1 MARKKRGGS
10 RFGCLGLVAALLLVA
25 SGFWLV
31 HSWGGR
37 GPLQKNVTVSIA
49 PGTSLNK
56 AAEQLEQAGAISSA
70 SRFMLLAKVF
80 GGGAGIKAGEYRI
93 PAHLSQSDILKL
105 LQGGKTLQRFITIPE
120 GWPSI
125 LAQERLMA
133 MPELTGKI
141 AVPAEGS
148 LLPDSYS
155 FERGDSREAI
165 IERMQRAMTLYLNQA
180 WTKRS
185 PTTVAKTP
193 REALI
198 LASIVEKETGKPAER
213 RMVAAVYSNRLKR
226 GMPLQAD
233 PTVIYPVTKGKPL
246 GRRILRSELEAN
258 NGYNTY
264 AMTGLPKGPIANPG
278 RASIDAVLNPA
289 DSQALYFVADGT
301 GGHAFADTLE
311 QHNANVQ
318 KWYAIRRAR
327 GEM

>member
-25 SGFWLV
+25 GGFWLV

-56 AAEQLEQAGAISSA
+56 AAEQLERAGAISSA
-70 SRFMLLAKVF
+70 SRFTLLAKVF

-125 LAQERLMA
+125 MAQERLMA
-133 MPELTGKI
+133 MSELTGKI
-141 AVPAEGS
+141 DVPAEGS

-165 IERMQRAMTLYLNQA
+165 VERMQRAMALYLDQA
-180 WTKRS
+180 WAKRS

-198 LASIVEKETGKPAER
+198 LASIVEKETGKPSER

-301 GGHAFADTLE
+301 GGHVFADTLE

>member
-10 RFGCLGLVAALLLVA
+10 RFGCLGLVAALLLV
-25 SGFWLV
+25 GGGIWLV
-31 HSWGGR
+31 RSWGGH
-37 GPLQKNVTVSIA
+37 GPLEKNVTVSIA

-56 AAEQLEQAGAISSA
+56 AAAQLEKAGAIPSA
-70 SRFMLLAKVF
+70 SRFILLARIF
-80 GGGAGIKAGEYRI
+80 GGSAGIKAGDYRI

-105 LQGGKTLQRFITIPE
+105 LQGGKTLQRFVTIPE

-125 LAQERLMA
+125 MAQERLMA
-133 MPELTGKI
+133 MPELTGQI
-141 AVPAEGS
+141 PVPAEGS

-155 FERGDSREAI
+155 FERGDNRAAI
-165 IERMQRAMTLYLNQA
+165 VLRMQRAMTQYLDQA
-180 WTKRS
+180 WAQRS

-198 LASIVEKETGKPAER
+198 LASIVEKETSKPEER
-213 RMVAAVYSNRLKR
+213 RMVAAVYSNRLRR

-233 PTVIYPVTKGKPL
+233 PTVIYPITKGKPL

-289 DSQALYFVADGT
+289 DSQALYFVANGS
-301 GGHAFADTLE
+301 GGHVFADTLE